1 MKKLKEVTMKNQS
14 NSILDINTIDL
25 TGKRFSKLLVLGVDS
40 KKQVIHANGK
50 KKNIYYW
57 KCRCDCGREVIK
69 SGDSL
74 RRGHTQS
81 CGCSRI
87 KSHKGKEIENLTGKR
102 YSKLLVL
109 ELVGKKVKVYKNSR
123 GTETYWKCRCDC
135 GKEVIRTARGLK
147 SGATKSCGCNKDYK
161 KLIEYNKKTIF
172 KEGTNL
178 ALLNK
183 AINKNSITKVRGV
196 VFSKEK
202 NKYVAAIGFKGKV
215 YNLGSYTNVEDAIN
229 ARKEAEKKYYK
240 PILEKYNYKK
250 CKKAIEDEEEFE

>member
-14 NSILDINTIDL
+14 KSILDINTIDL
-25 TGKRFSKLLVLGVDS
+25 TGKKFSKLLVLGVDS

-57 KCRCDCGREVIK
+57 KCK
-69 SGDSL
+69 
-74 RRGHTQS
+74 
-81 CGCSRI
+81 
-87 KSHKGKEIENLTGKR
+87 
-102 YSKLLVL
+102 
-109 ELVGKKVKVYKNSR
+109 
-123 GTETYWKCRCDC
+123 CDC

-202 NKYVAAIGFKGKV
+202 NKYVASIGFKGKV

-229 ARKEAEKKYYK
+229 AREEAEKKYYK

-250 CKKAIEDEEEFE
+250 CKKAIENEEEFE